1 MKKNFK
7 KALSMVLSASMALS
21 MGSGIS
27 LGANTGVAGAAQ
39 SGDAASGSAIKGYTA
54 AVSFQTS
61 NYDCRDSF
69 GGYVERDGDGSKDT
83 AVAMF
88 KYRDEMKKEDSEA
101 SNYNNLDMFYRG
113 QVPSMNTKME
123 LKNLDLKDDN
133 DEFVRDEAGN
143 KVKVHAEPIIGAT
156 VQDAK
161 VTEDGEYTISISG
174 LDLTQNR
181 HKVGVEPEKK
191 AFTMLSVATDIPVSQ
206 TTVKVSNATLKIDG
220 KEIGT
225 FAVLPNKAD
234 GKTFQD
240 FMIANVYATADG
252 KGDGT
257 KDVPYPAN
265 PDKTKETPLL
275 PKTLLTVLPS
285 QSIEIS
291 FKIENV
297 DYKDAPTV
305 DPVTALRQK
314 YDANKGTE
322 TTAPEETTAPVPTTT
337 PVAKEPIS
345 KSFDIYLATNV
356 NKAFN
361 PEVENNMGSD
371 GKAIQAA
378 IYASA
383 SLEAK
388 IKALMSPTNPS
399 KTLYDFG
406 TMNFRT
412 NENASLTINETGDY
426 SLSATAED
434 DAEDLKDSGAIW
446 MPLIIDSMPTD
457 FNLKGTSITVGEGA
471 DAKTYAWN
479 AQIYQDANKSIRL
492 SVCNQWATA
501 AENEIANPFKN
512 SKDMIEVKKGD
523 KITFNF
529 QVAKG
534 APAPVKTATPGAIDN
549 TPKKAYDAYLGFQT
563 DTYVFRNTWNDE
575 NYGLNSKEIDYKT
588 EVGSWDNDKLVKNK
602 VTFTDASMTDN
613 TTYTVAVDGLNLQA
627 IKGSKATDQ
636 VSKQFNMLFVST
648 TIPLSMKGVKMTKA
662 TLKIDGNVVKEYTVA
677 PCKGDAVGYYQF
689 MLANAYGPGD
699 GTVDCPY
706 PDGDTLKVMPTSKI
720 EVSYTLSG
728 VDFDRHVLGKA
739 KGKTFTSGNYK
750 YKVTKECVKSA
761 TAPAIAGT
769 VKVVGL
775 SKKGLKKAS
784 LSLGA
789 STKIVSKGAIDGSAD
804 ATYKITSI
812 KSGAFSKSKKLKSV
826 SLKKATN
833 IKTISSG
840 AFAKCKKLAKVELG
854 KKTTKISAKAFQND
868 KKLKALKLNAKLKK
882 VSKNAFKGCKKKI
895 KVSGKAKKANIK
907 KLKKSGYKKFK

>member
-39 SGDAASGSAIKGYTA
+39 SGNAATDSAIKGYTA

-69 GGYVERDGDGSKDT
+69 GGYVEHDDGTYQDT
-83 AVAMF
+83 AKAMF
-88 KYRDEMKKEDSEA
+88 MYRDEMTKEDSEA

-113 QVPSMNTKME
+113 QVPSMKRDFT
-123 LKNLDLKDDN
+123 LKDLDLKDDN
-133 DEFVRDEAGN
+133 DEFVRDDAGN
-143 KVKVHAEPIIGAT
+143 KVKVHAEPIIGAS

-181 HKVGVEPEKK
+181 HKVGVEPEEK

-206 TTVKVSNATLKIDG
+206 TNVKVSNATLKIDG

-240 FMIANVYATADG
+240 FMIANVYATVDG
-252 KGDGT
+252 EGDGT
-257 KDVPYPAN
+257 KNVPYPAN
-265 PDKTKETPLL
+265 PDKKDGDLN
-275 PKTLLTVLPS
+275 PKTLLTVMPS

-297 DYKDAPTV
+297 DYTDAPTV

-322 TTAPEETTAPVPTTT
+322 TPAPAVTDEPVPTTT

-383 SLEAK
+383 SLKEKIEA
-388 IKALMSPTNPS
+388 LLSPTNPS
-399 KTLYDFG
+399 KKLYDFG
-406 TMNFRT
+406 TMNFRE

-434 DAEDLKDSGAIW
+434 DADDLADNGAIW
-446 MPLIIDSMPTD
+446 LPLIIDSMPTD
-457 FNLKGTSITVGEGA
+457 FNLQGTSITVGEGA

-479 AQIYQDANKSIRL
+479 GQLYQDANKSIRL
-492 SVCNQWATA
+492 SVCNQWATT
-501 AENEIANPFKN
+501 AEKDIANPIKQ
-512 SKDMIEVKKGD
+512 MIPIKKGD
-523 KITFNF
+523 KVTFNF

-534 APAPVKTATPGAIDN
+534 APTPVQTAPPAAVDN
-549 TPKKAYDAYLGFQT
+549 TPKKSYDAYLGFQT
-563 DTYVFRNTWNDE
+563 DTYVFRNTWNDDT
-575 NYGLNSKEIDYKT
+575 YGLNSKEIDYKT
-588 EVGSWDNDKLVKNK
+588 EVGSWDSDKLVKNK

-636 VSKQFNMLFVST
+636 ASKQFNMLFVST
-648 TIPLSMKGVKMTKA
+648 TIPLSMKGVKMTNA

-706 PDGDTLKVMPTSKI
+706 PDGDTLKVIPTSKI
-720 EVSYTLSG
+720 EISYTLSG
-728 VDFDRHVLGKA
+728 VDFDSHVLGKA
-739 KGKTFTSGNYK
+739 KGKTFTSGDYK

-761 TAPAIAGT
+761 TAPAIAGA

-775 SKKGLKKAS
+775 SAKGLKKAS

-789 STKIVSKGAIDGSAD
+789 STKVVSKGAIDGSAD

-868 KKLKALKLNAKLKK
+868 KKLKSLKLNAKLKK

-907 KLKKSGYKKFK
+907 ILKKSGYKKFK